1 MKRYTSSILI
11 SIVGLFLFFVLG
23 HTHGFAQEEA
33 MQFHELEPEDDAF
46 QEAFFRALRYKAIGN
61 YKLALQ
67 SLDEAE
73 NESDKIPEKSEVINF
88 ERAQNHYYLHEY
100 EEAVESLERLSN
112 TNKKREVLAWL
123 YQINMQARDYKN
135 AKKNIVELLSYSEV
149 YLPSFYMLYM
159 ELLPEPEEALRILE
173 EIFENKKG
181 TRQVGFYKNLI
192 QEAIIEKPTE
202 IVSNAEKNILQ
213 KYREAL
219 KNKNQEEVLNYIKLL
234 LQYEDKIDLIWKEL
248 IRSYDEKQAYEI
260 LEKIYTSETVSHS
273 GRSVLLSNLLEQPIK
288 SLNFQVFLEK
298 IHTNV
303 DEKSLI
309 KIGDYLQKED
319 ERVLAK
325 HMYLQ
330 RLAISFDNYSLI
342 IETLQLLSTMQEYS
356 EQLELV
362 EKAMEYYPMQPTL
375 YLYKGK
381 AMLGMKQW
389 SEAQEILEEGEGY
402 IIDHPELE
410 SEFVKLIK
418 KAKQQ

>member
-100 EEAVESLERLSN
+100 EEAVESLEGLSN

-213 KYREAL
+213 KYQQAL

-248 IRSYDEKQAYEI
+248 ITSYDEKQAYEI
-260 LEKIYTSETVSHS
+260 LEKIYTSETV
-273 GRSVLLSNLLEQPIK
+273 RSE
-288 SLNFQVFLEK
+288 
-298 IHTNV
+298 
-303 DEKSLI
+303 
-309 KIGDYLQKED
+309 
-319 ERVLAK
+319 ERRV
-325 HMYLQ
+325 
-330 RLAISFDNYSLI
+330 
-342 IETLQLLSTMQEYS
+342 
-356 EQLELV
+356 
-362 EKAMEYYPMQPTL
+362 
-375 YLYKGK
+375 GK
-381 AMLGMKQW
+381 
-389 SEAQEILEEGEGY
+389 
-402 IIDHPELE
+402 
-410 SEFVKLIK
+410 
-418 KAKQQ
+418 

>member
-1 MKRYTSSILI
+1 
-11 SIVGLFLFFVLG
+11 
-23 HTHGFAQEEA
+23 
-33 MQFHELEPEDDAF
+33 
-46 QEAFFRALRYKAIGN
+46 
-61 YKLALQ
+61 
-67 SLDEAE
+67 
-73 NESDKIPEKSEVINF
+73 
-88 ERAQNHYYLHEY
+88 
-100 EEAVESLERLSN
+100 
-112 TNKKREVLAWL
+112 WL

-273 GRSVLLSNLLEQPIK
+273 GRGVLLSNLLEQPIK